1 LAISKSVTGRRAGA
15 TQNQIK
21 NARAILKSGWLF
33 IGGKMSTE
41 EKMDGEKN
49 MTREEVI
56 AAIQG
61 CTEKLGRVPT
71 RVELAK
77 HAGLSR
83 HDVNRYF
90 GNYMTALKECGLE
103 KTGGGMKLE
112 IERIFQDWTRAV
124 RASKKLPTVF
134 EFEKESRYSVR
145 PFRRLFG
152 SWSKV
157 PEGMKRYAM
166 ERGLTNDWQDVLEL
180 INGEANGLADGQQV
194 AGERT
199 GRRILGDRPVYG
211 RVLRPSPLICA
222 PVNEAGVIFLFGA
235 MAEGMGFQMLRIQA
249 EYPDG
254 EALRTMAEN
263 RLQRVK
269 IEFEYESR
277 NFLMHLHPVD
287 GADLIVCWRHNW
299 PECPLE
305 VLELK
310 TMTWHQPGGR
320 SPRSP

>member
-1 LAISKSVTGRRAGA
+1 
-15 TQNQIK
+15 
-21 NARAILKSGWLF
+21 
-33 IGGKMSTE
+33 MSTE
-41 EKMDGEKN
+41 EKMDGGKN

-56 AAIQG
+56 AAIQA

-77 HAGLSR
+77 LAGLSR

-103 KTGGGMKLE
+103 KTGGGMKLGV
-112 IERIFQDWTRAV
+112 ERIFEDWTRTV
-124 RASKKLPTVF
+124 RANKKLPTAF

-180 INGEANGLADGQQV
+180 IDGEANGQADGQRE
-194 AGERT
+194 AG
-199 GRRILGDRPVYG
+199 GRAAGQILADRPVYG
-211 RVLRPSPLICA
+211 RVLRPCPLVCA

-235 MAEGMGFQMLRIQA
+235 LAEGMGFQMLRIQA

-277 NFLMHLHPVD
+277 NFLRHNHDAAMC
-287 GADLIVCWRHNW
+287 DLIICWEDNW
-299 PECPLE
+299 PEAPLE
-305 VLELK
+305 VIELK
-310 TMTWHQPGGR
+310 GAFN
-320 SPRSP
+320 

>member
-1 LAISKSVTGRRAGA
+1 
-15 TQNQIK
+15 
-21 NARAILKSGWLF
+21 
-33 IGGKMSTE
+33 
-41 EKMDGEKN
+41 MDGEKN

-61 CTEKLGRVPT
+61 CTENLGRVPT

-77 HAGLSR
+77 VAGLSR

-90 GNYMTALKECGLE
+90 GNYMMALKECGLE

-124 RASKKLPTVF
+124 RANKKLPTVF

-152 SWSKV
+152 TWSKV
-157 PEGMKRYAM
+157 PEGMKRYAL
-166 ERGLTNDWQDVLEL
+166 ERGLTNDWQDVMAL
-180 INGEANGLADGQQV
+180 IDGEANGQADSQK
-194 AGERT
+194 AGAARAG
-199 GRRILGDRPVYG
+199 GRLLDDRPVYG
-211 RVLRPSPLICA
+211 RLLRPCPLVCA

-235 MAEGMGFQMLRIQA
+235 MAEQMGFQMLRVQA

-277 NFLMHLHPVD
+277 NFLRHNHDAAMC
-287 GADLIVCWRHNW
+287 DLIVCWEDNW

-305 VLELK
+305 VVELK
-310 TMTWHQPGGR
+310 KAF
-320 SPRSP
+320 SN

>member
-1 LAISKSVTGRRAGA
+1 
-15 TQNQIK
+15 
-21 NARAILKSGWLF
+21 
-33 IGGKMSTE
+33 MSAE
-41 EKMDGEKN
+41 EKMERAKNISGEEAMDGKEN

-56 AAIQG
+56 AAIRA

-90 GNYMTALKECGLE
+90 GNYMMALKECGLE

-124 RASKKLPTVF
+124 RANKKLPTVF
-134 EFEKESRYSVR
+134 EFECESRYSVR

-152 SWSKV
+152 TWSKV
-157 PEGMKRYAM
+157 PDGMKRYAM

-180 INGEANGLADGQQV
+180 IDGEANGQADGQKETGGR
-194 AGERT
+194 AGTRA
-199 GRRILGDRPVYG
+199 GGMILADRPVYG

-277 NFLMHLHPVD
+277 NFLRHNHD
-287 GADLIVCWRHNW
+287 AAFCDLIVCWEDNW
-299 PECPLE
+299 PEAPIE
-305 VLELK
+305 VIELK
-310 TMTWHQPGGR
+310 GAFN
-320 SPRSP
+320 

>member
-1 LAISKSVTGRRAGA
+1 MV
-15 TQNQIK
+15 
-21 NARAILKSGWLF
+21 F
-33 IGGKMSTE
+33 IGRKHMAAEESMDGAKNMSGGENMERT
-41 EKMDGEKN
+41 EKMVGEESMDGGEN

-112 IERIFQDWTRAV
+112 IERIFDDWTRTV
-124 RASKKLPTVF
+124 RANKKLPTVF

-180 INGEANGLADGQQV
+180 IDDEANGQADGQRE
-194 AGERT
+194 AG
-199 GRRILGDRPVYG
+199 GRAGGMILADRPVYG
-211 RVLRPSPLICA
+211 RLLRPSPLICA

-277 NFLMHLHPVD
+277 NFLRHNHD
-287 GADLIVCWRHNW
+287 AAFCDLIICWEDNW
-299 PECPLE
+299 PEAPME
-305 VLELK
+305 VIELK
-310 TMTWHQPGGR
+310 GAFN
-320 SPRSP
+320 

>member
-1 LAISKSVTGRRAGA
+1 
-15 TQNQIK
+15 
-21 NARAILKSGWLF
+21 
-33 IGGKMSTE
+33 MSTE
-41 EKMDGEKN
+41 EKMDGGKN

-56 AAIQG
+56 AAIQA

-77 HAGLSR
+77 LAGLSR

-112 IERIFQDWTRAV
+112 MERIFDDWTRTV
-124 RASKKLPTVF
+124 RANKKLPTVF

-180 INGEANGLADGQQV
+180 IDGEANGQADGQRE
-194 AGERT
+194 AG
-199 GRRILGDRPVYG
+199 GRAAGQILADRPVYG
-211 RVLRPSPLICA
+211 RVLRPCPLVCA

-254 EALRTMAEN
+254 EALRVMAEN

-277 NFLMHLHPVD
+277 NFLRHNHDAAMC
-287 GADLIVCWRHNW
+287 DLIVCWEDNW
-299 PECPLE
+299 PEAPLE
-305 VLELK
+305 VIELK
-310 TMTWHQPGGR
+310 R
-320 SPRSP
+320 VFS

>member
-1 LAISKSVTGRRAGA
+1 
-15 TQNQIK
+15 
-21 NARAILKSGWLF
+21 
-33 IGGKMSTE
+33 MSTE
-41 EKMDGEKN
+41 EKMDGGKN

-56 AAIQG
+56 AAIQA

-90 GNYMTALKECGLE
+90 GNYMMALKECGLQ

-112 IERIFQDWTRAV
+112 MERIFEDWTRTV
-124 RASKKLPTVF
+124 RVNKKLPTVF

-145 PFRRLFG
+145 PFRRVFG

-180 INGEANGLADGQQV
+180 IDGEANGQADGQKETGGR
-194 AGERT
+194 AG
-199 GRRILGDRPVYG
+199 GMILADRPVYG

-235 MAEGMGFQMLRIQA
+235 MAE
-249 EYPDG
+249 
-254 EALRTMAEN
+254 N

-277 NFLMHLHPVD
+277 NFLRHNHDAAMC
-287 GADLIVCWRHNW
+287 DLIICWEDNW
-299 PECPLE
+299 PEAPIE
-305 VLELK
+305 VIELK
-310 TMTWHQPGGR
+310 GAFN
-320 SPRSP
+320 

>member
-1 LAISKSVTGRRAGA
+1 VDGF
-15 TQNQIK
+15 
-21 NARAILKSGWLF
+21 F
-33 IGGKMSTE
+33 IGENMENEKRMTGE
-41 EKMDGEKN
+41 ETMNEKEGL
-49 MTREEVI
+49 TREEVI
-56 AAIQG
+56 AAIRA

-90 GNYMTALKECGLE
+90 GNYMTALKECGLQ

-112 IERIFQDWTRAV
+112 IERIFDDWTRAV

-166 ERGLTNDWQDVLEL
+166 ERGLTNDWQDVMEL
-180 INGEANGLADGQQV
+180 INGEANGEADGQK
-194 AGERT
+194 AAAERT

-211 RVLRPSPLICA
+211 RLLRPCPLVCA

-277 NFLMHLHPVD
+277 NFLRHNHD
-287 GADLIVCWRHNW
+287 AAFCDLIICWEDNW
-299 PECPLE
+299 PDAPIE
-305 VLELK
+305 VIELK
-310 TMTWHQPGGR
+310 GAFN
-320 SPRSP
+320 

>member
-1 LAISKSVTGRRAGA
+1 
-15 TQNQIK
+15 
-21 NARAILKSGWLF
+21 
-33 IGGKMSTE
+33 MSTE
-41 EKMDGEKN
+41 EKMDGGKN

-56 AAIQG
+56 AAIQA

-77 HAGLSR
+77 LAGLSR

-103 KTGGGMKLE
+103 KTGGGLKLGV
-112 IERIFQDWTRAV
+112 ERIFEDWTRTV
-124 RASKKLPTVF
+124 RANKKLPTAF

-180 INGEANGLADGQQV
+180 IDGEANGQADGQRE
-194 AGERT
+194 AG
-199 GRRILGDRPVYG
+199 GRAAGQILADRPVYG
-211 RVLRPSPLICA
+211 RVLRPCPLVCA

-235 MAEGMGFQMLRIQA
+235 LAEGMGFQMLRIQA

-277 NFLMHLHPVD
+277 NFLRHNHDAAMC
-287 GADLIVCWRHNW
+287 DLIVCWEDNW
-299 PECPLE
+299 PEAPLE
-305 VLELK
+305 VIELK
-310 TMTWHQPGGR
+310 R
-320 SPRSP
+320 VFS